1 MNQLSPRQA
10 AFVTEYLKSDN
21 ATQAAIRAGYGSA
34 NADVTAARLL
44 KRRLVREAIEQAK
57 EDLFAL
63 FRQEAFQSLRTL
75 VALRDDP
82 DTPASVRLR
91 ASQDLLDRGGWGAS
105 EKIEHSGAVKVDQFD
120 VQGAN
125 AILEALGFG
134 PLGSTDPSE
143 WDSPPEAGR
152 SEENAEE
159 AD

>member
-21 ATQAAIRAGYGSA
+21 ATQAAIRAGYGAA

-44 KRRLVREAIEQAK
+44 KRRPVREAIEDAK
-57 EDLFAL
+57 ADLFAL
-63 FRQEAFQSLRTL
+63 FRQESYQSLRTL

-105 EKIEHSGAVKVDQFD
+105 EKIEHSGAVKVGQFD
-120 VQGAN
+120 VDETN
-125 AILEALGFG
+125 ALLKALGFD
-134 PLGSTDPSE
+134 PLGTTMPSKRE
-143 WDSPPEAGR
+143 HPDESDDI
-152 SEENAEE
+152 EENPEE
-159 AD
+159 AE

>member
-21 ATQAAIRAGYGSA
+21 ATQAAIRAGYGAA

-57 EDLFAL
+57 TDLFAL
-63 FRQEAFQSLRTL
+63 FRQEAYQSLRTL

-91 ASQDLLDRGGWGAS
+91 ASQDLLDRGGWGAA

-120 VQGAN
+120 VAGAN
-125 AILEALGFG
+125 AILEALGYD
-134 PLGSTDPSE
+134 PLGTTNPRDRD
-143 WDSPPEAGR
+143 DSDET
-152 SEENAEE
+152 EENAEE

>member
-10 AFVTEYLKSDN
+10 TFVAEYLKSDN
-21 ATQAAIRAGYGSA
+21 ATQSAIRAGYGAA

-57 EDLFAL
+57 ADLFAL
-63 FRQEAFQSLRTL
+63 FRQEAYQSLRTL

-82 DTPASVRLR
+82 DTPSSVRLR
-91 ASQDLLDRGGWGAS
+91 ASQDLLDRAGWGAS

-125 AILEALGFG
+125 AILEALGF
-134 PLGSTDPSE
+134 DPSGTTNPRDWKSHDE
-143 WDSPPEAGR
+143 SDDPEETV
-152 SEENAEE
+152 EETE
-159 AD
+159 

>member
-10 AFVTEYLKSDN
+10 AFVTEYLKSGN

-63 FRQEAFQSLRTL
+63 FRQEAYQSLRTL
-75 VALRDDP
+75 ITLRDDP

-105 EKIEHSGAVKVDQFD
+105 EKIEHSGAVQVDRFD
-120 VQGAN
+120 VDGAN
-125 AILEALGFG
+125 AILEALGYD
-134 PLGSTDPSE
+134 PLGTTKPRDRD
-143 WDSPPEAGR
+143 DSDEA
-152 SEENAEE
+152 EENAEE
-159 AD
+159 GN